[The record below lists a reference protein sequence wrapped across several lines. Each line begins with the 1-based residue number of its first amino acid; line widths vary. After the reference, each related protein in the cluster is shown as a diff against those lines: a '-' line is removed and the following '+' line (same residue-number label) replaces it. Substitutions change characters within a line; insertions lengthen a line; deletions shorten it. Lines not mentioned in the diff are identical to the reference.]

1 MKKGKNLA
9 GFLFIFPALFV
20 LLCIVLYPLLHT
32 LWLSLQ
38 NKVLIAPNQDEFVGF
53 NQYIEVFHSA
63 DLLHSLWITIIFTLT
78 SVAMK
83 LVLGM
88 IGALLLQVKSK
99 ATKVYWSIFM
109 IPWLIPSVVAAL
121 IWRWILHDQYGIL
134 NQVLLNFNLI
144 DTKIAWLSD
153 SILALISVIL
163 VDVWVGLPFM
173 IIVCLAGLN
182 TIPKEWYEAAMVDGA
197 SFLQRFR
204 YITLPGMKPILL
216 VIGILSLIGTFN
228 SFNIIYTLTGGGPVN
243 ATTTLVIH
251 IYQMAFTNYDFGMAS
266 TLSALTLIIIFILIS
281 LYRKALDKEGD
292 LL

>member
-53 NQYIEVFHSA
+53 NQYIEVFQSA
-63 DLLHSLWITIIFTLT
+63 DLLHALWITIIFTLT

-99 ATKVYWSIFM
+99 ATKIYWSIFM

-144 DTKIAWLSD
+144 DTKVAWLSD

-266 TLSALTLIIIFILIS
+266 TLSALTLLIIFILIS